1 MGLKQPVT
9 WVFGLFFVYASFTPC
24 FAENNV
30 VLEQVQW
37 PDKVNCDICVT
48 VQFGKLEMLL
58 PLSEVGKLLVINSD
72 SSALH
77 VLPKTGNSREGALF
91 LSVKPERLMKTYRDS
106 GLLRGLGI
114 KTNEQLFDAM
124 GKLPAGNKSISTIR
138 RIEHIDQADRYL
150 KTSKESLHVYWI
162 KSFPPNSQGVYFVI
176 DGQET
181 VYLLAGNVT
190 QRLYEAVLSNIRV
203 VNVP

>member
-9 WVFGLFFVYASFTPC
+9 WVFGLLLVYASLTPC
-24 FAENNV
+24 SAENDV

-37 PDKVNCDICVT
+37 PDKMKCDVCVA

-77 VLPKTGNSREGALF
+77 VLPKTNNPQEGALF
-91 LSVKPERLMKTYRDS
+91 LSVGPEKLMKRYRDS
-106 GLLRGLGI
+106 GLLQGLGI
-114 KTNEQLFDAM
+114 KTNEQLFDAL
-124 GKLPAGNKSISTIR
+124 GKTPAGNKSISTIR
-138 RIEHIDQADRYL
+138 RIEHIDKADRYL

-162 KSFPPNSQGVYFVI
+162 KSSPPNSQGVYFVI
-176 DGQET
+176 DGHET

-190 QRLYEAVLSNIRV
+190 QRLYDAVLSNILV

>member
-1 MGLKQPVT
+1 MGLKKSVA
-9 WVFGLFFVYASFTPC
+9 WVFGLLLVYASLTPC
-24 FAENNV
+24 SAENDV

-37 PDKVNCDICVT
+37 PDKMKCDVCVA

-77 VLPKTGNSREGALF
+77 VLPKTNNPQEGALF
-91 LSVKPERLMKTYRDS
+91 LSVGPEKLMKRYRDS

-114 KTNEQLFDAM
+114 KTNEQLFDAL
-124 GKLPAGNKSISTIR
+124 GKTPTGNKSISTIR
-138 RIEHIDQADRYL
+138 RIEHIDKADRYL

-162 KSFPPNSQGVYFVI
+162 KSSPPNSQGVYFVI

-190 QRLYEAVLSNIRV
+190 QRLYDAVLSNIRV